1 MPKLRPVDLA
11 REHALSAQ
19 TVHNYERDGLIPPAQ
34 RTPTSYRVYTELHAA
49 ALRSYLA
56 LVPAHGY
63 AHAREI
69 MRALHTGRRD
79 VALTVIDRSHAEL
92 LRDRETLA
100 AVRQALTHVAT
111 APPPSAD
118 EPRNGPGLSIGE
130 LAARLGVT
138 AETLRNWEKAGVLAP
153 QRTTTGRRIYHA
165 DDVRDAEL
173 THLLRR
179 GGYLLSQIAPIIQ
192 QIRTADGTQALHTAL
207 GDWQR
212 RLTARSV
219 AMLRAARELACYLE
233 LLDAAGV
240 TAESAPATDPSPT
253 RA

>member
-19 TVHNYERDGLIPPAQ
+19 TVRNYERDGLIPPAQ

-92 LRDRETLA
+92 LRDRK
-100 AVRQALTHVAT
+100 HW
-111 APPPSAD
+111 PPY
-118 EPRNGPGLSIGE
+118 
-130 LAARLGVT
+130 
-138 AETLRNWEKAGVLAP
+138 
-153 QRTTTGRRIYHA
+153 GRRSPTWP
-165 DDVRDAEL
+165 R
-173 THLLRR
+173 
-179 GGYLLSQIAPIIQ
+179 
-192 QIRTADGTQALHTAL
+192 
-207 GDWQR
+207 R
-212 RLTARSV
+212 RLRPPMNLGTV
-219 AMLRAARELACYLE
+219 RA
-233 LLDAAGV
+233 
-240 TAESAPATDPSPT
+240 
-253 RA
+253 